1 MGMDHRIL
9 EALERHPSINDWT
22 VRRTHAVGS
31 QVYLAAGTLES
42 VRRVGRE
49 AYAVDVYCDHE
60 VDGEAMRG
68 SVTIPVGRDELAGF
82 DRVLDEAVLMARL
95 IHNKPWPLPEAVAHP
110 GVALADPAL
119 DTADDA
125 VAAARDAV
133 DLIHAQMQQ
142 APDVRLSA
150 AELFLSVVGEEVA
163 NSRGLHAEG
172 RSTSVLLELVL
183 LARGDEDE
191 AELFRHAE
199 ARRLEDLRLAD
210 VVSEG
215 TRLVRDANHARIPT
229 SRVGPVVL
237 SDMALNQLLSPGVT
251 GLTGAI
257 LTQAGAGA
265 AYSGLSLLELGEP
278 VFLGRE
284 PTGDPL
290 TVRSNARRPYGVLAY
305 EFDEDGLPAQ
315 DLLVI
320 EDGILRARPATQ
332 RYAHYLGLPATGRP
346 GVPEIAPGPTPFADL
361 LAADGPVVHVLA
373 FSSPNVE
380 AVTGNFG
387 MEIRVGYEV
396 GPDGVVPLKGG
407 SVTGNLFEALAA
419 ARFSAETGQDAGYAG
434 PQAIRFEALQVTGTD
449 G

>member
-1 MGMDHRIL
+1 MDRRIID
-9 EALERHPSINDWT
+9 ALERHPSVNDWT
-22 VRRTHAVGS
+22 VRRTHAMGS

-60 VDGEAMRG
+60 VDGQPMRG
-68 SVTIPVGRDELAGF
+68 SVTVPVGRDELAGF
-82 DRVLDEAVLMARL
+82 DRVLDEAVLMASR
-95 IHNKPWPLPEAVAHP
+95 IHNRPWPLPESMAHP
-110 GVALADPAL
+110 GVALADPTL
-119 DTADDA
+119 RTAEDA
-125 VAAARDAV
+125 VSAARDAV
-133 DLIHAQMQQ
+133 DLIHAQTQK
-142 APDVRLSA
+142 APDIRLSA
-150 AELFLSVVGEEVA
+150 AELFLSIVDEEIT

-191 AELFRHAE
+191 AEFFRHAE
-199 ARRLEDLRLAD
+199 ARRVEDLRLAD
-210 VVSEG
+210 VISDG
-215 TRLVRDANHARIPT
+215 TRHVRDANRARIPA
-229 SRVGPVVL
+229 SRVGAVVV
-237 SDMALNQLLSPGVT
+237 SDMALDALLSPGVV

-257 LTQAGAGA
+257 LTQAGAA
-265 AYSGLSLLELGEP
+265 SAYSGLSRWEIGEP

-290 TVRSNARRPYGVLAY
+290 TVRANARRPFGVLAY

-315 DLLVI
+315 DLVVI

-332 RYAHYLGLPATGRP
+332 RYAHYLDLPATGRP
-346 GVPEIAPGPTPFADL
+346 GVPEIAAGPTSFDDL
-361 LAADGPVVHVLA
+361 LVGDGPVLHVVA

-380 AVTGNFG
+380 ALTGNFG
-387 MEIRVGYEV
+387 MEIRVGYEI

-434 PQAIRFEALQVTGTD
+434 PRAVRFEALQVTGID